1 MLKHMP
7 NDELKHL
14 AKHYFLVNKSF
25 CLYHKTEHRVIVEFQ
40 LKKMREFYQI
50 EQQIFTGRLEMK
62 ICIRSSNV
70 FS

>member
-40 LKKMREFYQI
+40 LKKNERILSDRTTNFH
-50 EQQIFTGRLEMK
+50 R
-62 ICIRSSNV
+62 
-70 FS
+70 